1 MSGILILHLLTD
13 FGIYI
18 VSYIFYQHEMLYF
31 DIGTAFFS
39 EHHIPLFSIVNVFGH
54 GTSLFMQDIVRAS
67 TLLQY
72 IEIIWIYVF
81 NSIAMLFLFLAPAYI
96 WYILFHRKK
105 AHERE
110 WILVL
115 SFVALAVYVA
125 FPLFHIG
132 MIQVNGLI
140 GADITTSSI
149 AENNAFLSPLEVIV
163 VSSLIGL
170 GIYGLS
176 FKKWLRRDF
185 VYLSFIAALIY
196 LALYL
201 YYYFVDVL
209 LYYYNVI
216 LVQISAGDW
225 LVLFYILIFALLS
238 VLFYP
243 ISFLVFLYEL
253 VKHYRVAKE

>member
-1 MSGILILHLLTD
+1 
-13 FGIYI
+13 
-18 VSYIFYQHEMLYF
+18 
-31 DIGTAFFS
+31 
-39 EHHIPLFSIVNVFGH
+39 
-54 GTSLFMQDIVRAS
+54 
-67 TLLQY
+67 
-72 IEIIWIYVF
+72 
-81 NSIAMLFLFLAPAYI
+81 
-96 WYILFHRKK
+96 
-105 AHERE
+105 
-110 WILVL
+110 
-115 SFVALAVYVA
+115 
-125 FPLFHIG
+125 

-149 AENNAFLSPLEVIV
+149 AENNAFLNPLEVII

-185 VYLSFIAALIY
+185 VYLSFIAALVY

-201 YYYFVDVL
+201 YYYFVDALV
-209 LYYYNVI
+209 YYYHAI

-243 ISFLVFLYEL
+243 VSFLVFLYEL
-253 VKHYRVAKE
+253 IKHYRVAKE